1 MNTKSWKDE
10 LYDNDMETDNII
22 ENSINKR
29 LVTNFNAIDETI
41 YDYVIRNNHIFI
53 VYLSIGDAFIGNQF
67 SDDKS
72 VRGLYIDVDSDLQ
85 DLSEFWRKIDLM
97 LDVNTYIRHGSK
109 YRKLIYRDKEII
121 KEGAMQ
127 SWAFGEL
134 QPIVNEDTVG
144 QTPSQFSDERD
155 FYNPIESIYS

>member
-1 MNTKSWKDE
+1 MDNESWKDE
-10 LYDNDMETDNII
+10 LYDMETDNII

-72 VRGLYIDVDSDLQ
+72 VRGLYIIDVDSDLK
-85 DLSEFWRKIDLM
+85 DLSEFWRKVDLM
-97 LDVNTYIRHGSK
+97 LDVNTYIRHGLN
-109 YRKLIYRDKEII
+109 YRKLIYRDKEVI

-127 SWAFGEL
+127 SWELGEL
-134 QPIVNEDTVG
+134 QPIINEDTIG

-155 FYNPIESIYS
+155 FYNPLKSIYR